1 MNEAL
6 SHGLVS
12 FRIQPDDGLVLGT
25 TITNNAD
32 IFFDFNPPIRTPDA
46 VVMIS
51 MPTSLPE
58 LNTHEILIYPVPVR
72 EVLIAQLPEGFVM
85 RRVDILSS
93 DGRLV
98 RSPNI
103 SPLSNRLDV
112 GTQGLVPGVYL
123 LSVEGAKGQRL
134 TARFVKE

>member
-1 MNEAL
+1 
-6 SHGLVS
+6 LVS

-25 TITNNAD
+25 VIANNAD

-58 LNTHEILIYPVPVR
+58 LNTNEILIYPVPVR